1 MKKLLK
7 NYKPVLSW
15 YILTE
20 VLQGSTWSTT
30 KLKSWFNITS
40 FLQLNSLTSP
50 EVTESNGSVILIC
63 TLSLR
68 FSSFFSPADACAHV
82 HECSSPNNIRIYGL
96 KNYNYTFI
104 FISATWVWF
113 LKASILSNLNFP
125 RLLVELYAKYST
137 LTNYLLKLRYFITI
151 LKFK

>member
-7 NYKPVLSW
+7 NDKPILSW

-40 FLQLNSLTSP
+40 LLQLNSLTSP

-68 FSSFFSPADACAHV
+68 FSSFFPPADASAHV
-82 HECSSPNNIRIYGL
+82 HECSILNNIRIYGL

-104 FISATWVWF
+104 FISATWV
-113 LKASILSNLNFP
+113 
-125 RLLVELYAKYST
+125 
-137 LTNYLLKLRYFITI
+137 
-151 LKFK
+151 